1 MVSVTKLIPS
11 ELKRKNSKSPVVKD
25 KTKTSGSS
33 VLSRRIATE
42 GKHVSSLGTEVRRG
56 YVSAMKLEHKKRKK
70 SLEEK
75 VKIQKL
81 NNSKLI
87 VPEEMSSVIGLKS
100 SRALLLDK
108 VLSSVSA
115 MLQLRDAKTSSGS
128 KPVSLF
134 MDDGQPIY
142 LVVQCVRVPKMCN
155 QHFRFCLPHP
165 LIDKSSDVCL
175 FVPDLKKGRN
185 EDHEPTIEH
194 YKELLEKNNITGI
207 SQVMPLRQ
215 VKVEYDQYELRR
227 RLVSQFDLFLSDGRI
242 AGHMLHLLGKEVY
255 RKRKLPVPVNM
266 RAENLKKE
274 IETALCK
281 TLMMMNANGN
291 KAALK
296 VGHSKQTVMHIAENI
311 MAVADCLSKRYPG
324 GWDNIRSLHIH
335 LQDCPLIPVYIT
347 LKSSNE
353 VEVPV
358 MKPVIP
364 KKAKPVEG
372 ELTTFPGTHVTVL
385 PSGEVVVKK
394 IGLTKEDKEMGMSDS
409 DWEEFNSDEEMDT
422 GSGDEIPVA
431 STDEKT
437 KGESQP
443 GSEEAKESEDIDDR
457 DEHVAEAAEDAYLS
471 DWRKQWNA
479 NIKENNKRKESETNN
494 GEEEPE
500 EKKRKIIKKKKQT
513 ETKGKT
519 ETIGKKKH
527 MNHVAIKMMEKSQ
540 PDSKKCKLSRKNMTK
555 SAGGL
560 SIPKGKSVHKSVNK
574 GKKIEHKKVVSTK
587 LAKKKLKVQKSK
599 QIISH
604 QNISV
609 K

>member
-1 MVSVTKLIPS
+1 MVSGTKLIAS
-11 ELKRKNSKSPVVKD
+11 ELKRKNSKSPTVED
-25 KTKTSGSS
+25 KTNTSCSS
-33 VLSRRIATE
+33 VLSRRTPTE

-56 YVSAMKLEHKKRKK
+56 YVSTMKLEHKNRKK
-70 SLEEK
+70 SLEEEI
-75 VKIQKL
+75 KIEKL

-100 SRALLLDK
+100 SHTLLMNK
-108 VLSSVSA
+108 VQSSVSA
-115 MLQLRDAKTSSGS
+115 MLQLRDAKMSSGS

-134 MDDGQPIY
+134 MDDGQPVY
-142 LVVQCVRVPKMCN
+142 LVVQCIRVPKMCN

-175 FVPDLKKGRN
+175 FVPDLKRGKN
-185 EDHEPTIEH
+185 EDHESTVEH

-215 VKVEYDQYELRR
+215 VRVEYDQYELRR

-242 AGHMLHLLGKEVY
+242 AGQMLHLLGREVY

-274 IETALCK
+274 VETALCK

-296 VGHSKQTVMHIAENI
+296 VGHTKQTVMQIAENI

-335 LQDCPLIPVYIT
+335 LQDCPLIPVYMT

-353 VEVPV
+353 VEVPLV
-358 MKPVIP
+358 EPVIP
-364 KKAKPVEG
+364 KKAKAVEG

-431 STDEKT
+431 STDEKVT
-437 KGESQP
+437 VESQP
-443 GSEEAKESEDIDDR
+443 GSEEEKESEDTDDK

-471 DWRKQWNA
+471 EWRKQWNA
-479 NIKENNKRKESETNN
+479 GIKENNKRKPSE
-494 GEEEPE
+494 
-500 EKKRKIIKKKKQT
+500 
-513 ETKGKT
+513 
-519 ETIGKKKH
+519 
-527 MNHVAIKMMEKSQ
+527 
-540 PDSKKCKLSRKNMTK
+540 
-555 SAGGL
+555 
-560 SIPKGKSVHKSVNK
+560 
-574 GKKIEHKKVVSTK
+574 VSSCCRSY
-587 LAKKKLKVQKSK
+587 LLP
-599 QIISH
+599 
-604 QNISV
+604 
-609 K
+609 